1 MADSRMWNREN
12 FRLLLVLLCPLF
24 GLLPGV
30 TAATDVSLVG
40 VIRGKAV
47 LVIDNGAPR
56 TLAVGQVS
64 PEGVKL
70 LEADSNSATVE
81 IAGRRQTIAVGE
93 RGAVSAAASTGG
105 RQVVLYPDMR
115 GHFLTIGSVNGVPVR
130 FLVDSGAT
138 QVALP
143 ASDAKRAGID
153 YLRGQQGVT
162 MTANGAVRV
171 YMVKLD
177 SVKVG
182 ELELQNV
189 DALVSEAPM
198 GQALLGMSFLS
209 RVSMQRDGQHMT
221 LTQRENSRG
230 SDVMSTLNADKS
242 GHSSVVMK
250 QRQGHFFSAG
260 SINGTSINFMVDTGA
275 SLVAI
280 SVADARRIGI
290 NYLNGET
297 AYSMTANG
305 AAPFYKVKFDEVQ
318 VGDITL
324 HNVDGAIME
333 GNGMPMALLGMSF
346 LSRTDIRRDGDSM
359 SLTRRF

>member
-1 MADSRMWNREN
+1 M
-12 FRLLLVLLCPLF
+12 
-24 GLLPGV
+24 
-30 TAATDVSLVG
+30 
-40 VIRGKAV
+40 
-47 LVIDNGAPR
+47 LVIDRAAPR

-70 LEADSNSATVE
+70 IETDSNSATIE
-81 IAGRRQTIAVGE
+81 IAGQRQTIAVGE
-93 RGAVSAAASTGG
+93 RGAGSAASTVSNGG
-105 RQVVLYPDMR
+105 PRQVVLYPDMR

-153 YLRGQQGVT
+153 YLQGQQGTT
-162 MTANGAVRV
+162 MTANGAVRAF
-171 YMVKLD
+171 MVKLA

-182 ELELQNV
+182 ELELNNV

-198 GQALLGMSFLS
+198 GQALLGMSFLG
-209 RVSMQRDGQHMT
+209 RVSMQRDGQHMV
-221 LTQRENSRG
+221 LAQRETFRS
-230 SDVMSTLNADKS
+230 SDVAQALDADKS
-242 GHSSVVMK
+242 GRSNVVMK

-290 NYLNGET
+290 NYLNGEI

-305 AAPFYKVKFDEVQ
+305 PAPFYRVKFDEVQ
-318 VGDITL
+318 VGNITL
-324 HNVDGAIME
+324 HNIDGAIME

-346 LSRTDIRRDGDSM
+346 LNRTDIRRDGDSM